1 MSVYLVAFLVMSTS
15 STQPNGRA
23 RTSENYRDDFIF
35 DLGDDDNGIIETGQG
50 ILEEDL
56 LITKKSSK

>member
-1 MSVYLVAFLVMSTS
+1 MSTS

-35 DLGDDDNGIIETGQG
+35 DLGDDDYGIETGQG

>member
-35 DLGDDDNGIIETGQG
+35 DLGDDDYGIETGQG